1 MHTTRLNLLIQG
13 SFVHSHIQVVAHHY
27 QRISSSQYLCQMK
40 VQSQQR
46 YSNALTQRR
55 IPHSHITVH
64 QFKYPE
70 SIVMLTLTK
79 MKTIHDFTHGFAY
92 IFQST
97 LVSTH
102 SISKMIFKACNSDDY
117 IGTII

>member
-1 MHTTRLNLLIQG
+1 MNPHNKTQLTHTRIICALTYSSYGSPLSKNLKFGIL
-13 SFVHSHIQVVAHHY
+13 VTND
-27 QRISSSQYLCQMK
+27 
-40 VQSQQR
+40 
-46 YSNALTQRR
+46 SNSLTQRR
-55 IPHSHITVH
+55 IPHSHIIVH
-64 QFKYPE
+64 QFKDPE

-102 SISKMIFKACNSDDY
+102 SILKRVFKACNSDEC